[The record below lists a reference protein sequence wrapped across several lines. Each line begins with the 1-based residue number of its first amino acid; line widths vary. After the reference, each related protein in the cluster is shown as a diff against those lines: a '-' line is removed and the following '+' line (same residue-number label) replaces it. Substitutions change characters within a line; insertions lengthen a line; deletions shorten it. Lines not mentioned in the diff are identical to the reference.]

1 VGKPECK
8 RDFVGGR
15 FRGRG
20 IVGALGQLRRAMEA
34 WYYSPCMNDPPAGG
48 SHGRLHRTTKILLGG
63 AAVAWPAGDVGRR
76 IYRPRVSRRY
86 AVRGGLAVFLIVQ
99 QRLLPP
105 SNWPLRL
112 DQETRSMPPKELRL

>member
-63 AAVAWPAGDVGRR
+63 AAVAWPLVARAQQPAMSVVGY
-76 IYRPRVSRRY
+76 IGPASPDDTPYAVVSRC
-86 AVRGGLAVFLIVQ
+86 F
-99 QRLLPP
+99 
-105 SNWPLRL
+105 
-112 DQETRSMPPKELRL
+112 